1 MNNRTMV
8 LSLISTFALSAC
20 GGDSRD
26 EQRAFEE
33 AAEHFEEIMRINNDG
48 NEVDLVLTDGSVYM
62 QLSKE
67 KLEEIKQ
74 EFEEERSEK
83 EDSAFARSI
92 KNMVLNTVEEMLHK
106 KIEYPLD
113 EVNSIS
119 WDDGELIID
128 VAHRKIFDFTEIE
141 TDGGDV
147 METFDEDDA
156 LAFIDA
162 YEKAKAQL

>member
-1 MNNRTMV
+1 MNTGNMV
-8 LSLISTFALSAC
+8 FLAIAVLALSAC

-26 EQRAFEE
+26 ERAFEQ

-48 NEVDLVLTDGSVYM
+48 NEVDLVLTNGSVYM

-67 KLEEIKQ
+67 KFDEIKG
-74 EFEEERSEK
+74 EFEDERSEK
-83 EDSAFARSI
+83 EDSAFANSI
-92 KNMVLNTVEEMLHK
+92 KSMVLNTVEKMLQK

-128 VAHRKIFDFTEIE
+128 VAHRKFFDFTEID
-141 TDGGDV
+141 TDDGDV
-147 METFDEDDA
+147 METFEQDDA

-162 YEKAKAQL
+162 YEKAKARL

>member
-1 MNNRTMV
+1 
-8 LSLISTFALSAC
+8 
-20 GGDSRD
+20 
-26 EQRAFEE
+26 
-33 AAEHFEEIMRINNDG
+33 MRINNDG
-48 NEVDLVLTDGSVYM
+48 NEVDLVLTDGSVFM

-67 KLEEIKQ
+67 KLDEIKE

-119 WDDGELIID
+119 WDDGEIIID
-128 VAHRKIFDFTEIE
+128 VAHRKIIDFTEID

-147 METFDEDDA
+147 LETFDEDDA